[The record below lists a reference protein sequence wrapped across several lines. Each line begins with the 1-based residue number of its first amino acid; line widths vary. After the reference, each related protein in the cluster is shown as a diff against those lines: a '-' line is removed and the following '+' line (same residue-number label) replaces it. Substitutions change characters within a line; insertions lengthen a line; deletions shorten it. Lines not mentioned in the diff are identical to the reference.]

1 MTELYD
7 QETPD
12 SEDFLV
18 AWLAPL
24 MRSATERNT
33 KDELPFA
40 LVTRIVGSD
49 DPDTGSS
56 EDTVQVD
63 VLARGAQAA
72 SIAANNVHRRINLL
86 ARNQT
91 PVTLSG
97 GTVAAP
103 DYVKTV
109 RRPSREPYPDD
120 KIVRYVARYRL
131 GLSFIVVT

>member
-1 MTELYD
+1 MTELYEED
-7 QETPD
+7 TPD

-24 MRSATERNT
+24 MRSATERKTN
-33 KDELPFA
+33 DVLPFA

-49 DPDTGSS
+49 DPDSGSC
-56 EDTVQVD
+56 EDTLQVD

-72 SIAANNVHRRINLL
+72 AVAAKNMHRRINLL
-86 ARNQT
+86 ARTQI
-91 PVTLSG
+91 PVTLSDS
-97 GTVAAP
+97 TVVGP

-131 GLSFIVVT
+131 GLSFVAA